1 MTRMIYDW
9 VMSLEKAPLITALIG
24 VALAAAWMTEIH
36 LTMSH
41 TQAAIS
47 EISSENKDARK
58 ELWRELNSL
67 RQTNVELLQS
77 IDRRLSRIEGKLDQ

>member
-9 VMSLEKAPLITALIG
+9 LMSVDKAPLITVMIAA
-24 VALAAAWMTEIH
+24 ALAAAWMTEIH

-41 TQAAIS
+41 TQAAVT
-47 EISSENKDARK
+47 EIAAESKDARK
-58 ELWRELNSL
+58 ELWHELNTL
-67 RQTNVELLQS
+67 RQTNIDLLQS